1 MKLEAVVEAIRG
13 SGGIINTIAKRLDCD
28 WHTAKKYINKWDKT
42 IAAFDDE
49 REAILDMAE
58 GVIYKSVKE
67 GNSQDAKW
75 ILATLGKNRGF
86 SEKHEVEHSGS
97 TTQQVEII
105 VKRPHES

>member
-1 MKLEAVVEAIRG
+1 MTKEMVLEAIKG
-13 SGGIINTIAKRLDCD
+13 SGGIVSTVSKRLDCA
-28 WHTAKKYINKWDKT
+28 WSTARTHIDKWDETK
-42 IAAFDDE
+42 AAFDDE
-49 REAILDMAE
+49 RQAILDMAE
-58 GVIYKSVKE
+58 GVIYNSIKE

-86 SEKHEVEHSGS
+86 SEKHEVEHSGA

>member
-1 MKLEAVVEAIRG
+1 MKLEVVIKAIKG

-49 REAILDMAE
+49 RESILDMAE
-58 GVIYKSVKE
+58 GVIYTSIRG

-75 ILATLGKNRGF
+75 ILSTLGKNRGF
-86 SEKHEVEHSGS
+86 SEKHEIEHSGGVVINVHS
-97 TTQQVEII
+97 EGFG
-105 VKRPHES
+105 KL